1 MHFQNIYP
9 RINRIVDYV
18 LDSKQ
23 IKIFL
28 FYAINNLLKFER
40 DITSYY
46 FYHAMD
52 FLPFR
57 EHANEYKGINKT
69 LWC

>member
-40 DITSYY
+40 DITSY
-46 FYHAMD
+46 
-52 FLPFR
+52 
-57 EHANEYKGINKT
+57 
-69 LWC
+69 